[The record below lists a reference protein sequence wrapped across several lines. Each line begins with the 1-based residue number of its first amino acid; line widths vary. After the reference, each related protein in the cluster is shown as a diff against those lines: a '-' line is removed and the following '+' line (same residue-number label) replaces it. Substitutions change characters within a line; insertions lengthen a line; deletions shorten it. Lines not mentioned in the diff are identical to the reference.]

1 MGQDTTGKTNTS
13 EEKKQ
18 GTERAAFV
26 PLWVA
31 VVTGIVTIT
40 VALIGSPLFEKWL
53 EPKPTPSPTFTASVS
68 ASPPTGSFSPT
79 STETILPVLT
89 PSLEVIPPA
98 TVAPNL
104 PSPTSSETAIMY
116 VSIAANRTSGEA
128 PLTVKFDARDS
139 YVVAPDGT
147 RFECRKGACRYTW
160 HIFLNGQA
168 FATPDTTG
176 GTLEFRFQNKGTY
189 SVSVYI
195 CHGSKS
201 PTCGNGATLVIA
213 N

>member
-18 GTERAAFV
+18 GAERAAFV

-53 EPKPTPSPTFTASVS
+53 EPKPTPSPTFTASTFPI
-68 ASPPTGSFSPT
+68 AIFSPT
-79 STETILPVLT
+79 SPEIVLPVDTST
-89 PSLEVIPPA
+89 PEIISANTA
-98 TVAPNL
+98 TPNL
-104 PSPTSSETAIMY
+104 PSPTPSETSIMY

-128 PLTVKFDARDS
+128 PLTVKLDARDS

-176 GTLEFRFQNKGTY
+176 GTLEFRLQNKGIY
-189 SVSVYI
+189 SISVYI

>member
-18 GTERAAFV
+18 GAERAAFV

-53 EPKPTPSPTFTASVS
+53 ETKPTPLPTFIASVS
-68 ASPPTGSFSPT
+68 ASPPTESISPT

-104 PSPTSSETAIMY
+104 PSPTSSEAALMY
-116 VSIAANRTSGEA
+116 VSIAASQTTGKA
-128 PLTVKFDARDS
+128 PFTVKFDARGS
-139 YVVAPDGT
+139 YVQASDGT
-147 RFECRKGACRYTW
+147 IYECSKGACRYSW
-160 HIFLNGQA
+160 YIFLNGQE
-168 FATPDTTG
+168 FARPDTTR
-176 GTLEFRFQNKGTY
+176 GTLDFRLQNKGIY
-189 SVSVYI
+189 SISVYI

>member
-1 MGQDTTGKTNTS
+1 MGQETDKTNTN

-18 GTERAAFV
+18 GAERAAFV

-31 VVTGIVTIT
+31 VVTGIVTIS

-53 EPKPTPSPTFTASVS
+53 EPKPTPSPTFIASVTVP
-68 ASPPTGSFSPT
+68 PPTDSFSLT
-79 STETILPVLT
+79 SAETIFPVVT
-89 PSLEVIPPA
+89 PSLDIIPPTTA
-98 TVAPNL
+98 APNL
-104 PSPTSSETAIMY
+104 PSPTSGETAEMF
-116 VSIAANRTSGEA
+116 VRIAASQTTGKA
-128 PLTVKFDARDS
+128 PFTVKFDARVS
-139 YVVAPDGT
+139 YVQAPDGT
-147 RFECRKGACRYTW
+147 IYECRRGACRYSW
-160 HIFLNGQA
+160 YVFLNGQD
-168 FATPDTTG
+168 FDKPDTTD

-189 SVSVYI
+189 SISVYI